1 MKLTAKF
8 LLLLIGVPLIILVVT
23 STITFNI
30 QKNTIKKEILSQQ
43 QYLLN
48 DVANGVYGELQ
59 QLNQKVKNI
68 AILPISEQML
78 TGAPTIDYN
87 RDEFNSHP
95 AYEEYLDTINRFID
109 SNVSLAYLVSEET
122 GALIINRWIELPE
135 RYDGRV
141 KDYYKNPVIKNGLA
155 LSEPYMN
162 AEGTDDPT
170 AITISYPVKS
180 ENRLLGVAAIDIGL
194 AGIVEYIS
202 EENRKYNAS
211 ISIYTDQGNYIYS
224 PDIKDMTRIIN
235 LYELKDSLGLED
247 VDTVLENILSGK
259 SHNFKVVHSA
269 DGSVDLGFTAP
280 IKDTNWIVSVFYP
293 EKDISAKITAS
304 VLPITILS
312 AVVLLLTLAAVAI
325 ILNIT
330 VIRNILTTSG
340 YLKTISSGDLVI
352 DIDPKILS
360 RNDEIGTLGQSLDDM
375 TRNLQDIVGK
385 VTDAANYISSGAN
398 QVSDSSQMLS
408 NGATEQAASAEEVS
422 SSMEQMSANISQNAD
437 NSSQTEKIAIKAAR
451 DARESGETV
460 SEAVEAMGLIAN
472 KITIIEEI
480 SRSTNL
486 LALNAAIEAARA
498 GEHGKGFAV
507 VATEVRKLAEQS
519 QKAAGE
525 ITELASRTVELS
537 QGSGEK
543 LSKLVPDIERTAELV
558 EEISAAS
565 NEQQSGVDQITTAI
579 HQLDKIIQSNASSS
593 EELASTSEELAAQA
607 EQLKATIQYF
617 KINRDRDSGKMHQ
630 LHQPPRRS
638 TIKNEP
644 VKSAPKQTDKKEE
657 NKPVNNQ
664 RPPSS
669 ASGETGITISSG
681 SRKRETEKIY
691 DDDFESF

>member
-1 MKLTAKF
+1 MKLTGKF
-8 LLLLIGVPLIILVVT
+8 LLFLIGIPLLILLVT
-23 STITFNI
+23 SAITFNI
-30 QKNTIKKEILSQQ
+30 QKNTIRNEILSQQ

-68 AILPISEQML
+68 AILPISEKML
-78 TGAPTIDYN
+78 TAAPSIDYN
-87 RDEFNSHP
+87 QEDFINHP
-95 AYEEYLDTINRFID
+95 AYSEYLETINRFID
-109 SNVSLAYLVSEET
+109 SNVSLAYLVSEEN

-135 RYDGRV
+135 RYDGRI
-141 KDYYKNPVIKNGLA
+141 KDYYKNPVQKNGLA

-170 AITISYPVKS
+170 AITLSYPVKS
-180 ENRLLGVAAIDIGL
+180 GGRLMGIAAIDIGL
-194 AGIVEYIS
+194 AGISDYMREKIGI
-202 EENRKYNAS
+202 YNAN
-211 ISIYTDQGNYIYS
+211 INIYTTEGNYIFA
-224 PDIKDMTRIIN
+224 PEIKNMTRIIN
-235 LYELKDSLGLED
+235 LKQIKDTLGLND
-247 VDTVLENILSGK
+247 VDEVLENMLSGK
-259 SHNFKVVHSA
+259 SHNFKVVHSS

-280 IKDTNWIVSVFYP
+280 VKDTNWIVSVFYP
-293 EKDISAKITAS
+293 EKEISAKITAS
-304 VLPITILS
+304 VLPVTILS
-312 AVVLLLTLAAVAI
+312 GVILLMTLAAVGL
-325 ILNIT
+325 ILNKT
-330 VIRNILTTSG
+330 VIKNILTTSG

-352 DIDPKILS
+352 DIDPQILK
-360 RNDEIGTLGQSLDDM
+360 RKDEIGTLGRSLNDM
-375 TRNLQDIVGK
+375 TENLQDIVGK

-408 NGATEQAASAEEVS
+408 SGATEQAASAEEVS

-460 SEAVEAMGLIAN
+460 SQAVEAMGLIAS

-507 VATEVRKLAEQS
+507 VASEVRKLAEQS

-565 NEQQSGVDQITTAI
+565 NEQQSGVDQITAAI

-617 KINRDRDSGKMHQ
+617 KISKNRKFDKK
-630 LHQPPRRS
+630 HQPARDW
-638 TIKNEP
+638 KANETP
-644 VKSAPKQTDKKEE
+644 AKKAISPDIRKELPKAART
-657 NKPVNNQ
+657 
-664 RPPSS
+664 
-669 ASGETGITISSG
+669 GETGITISSG
-681 SRKRETEKIY
+681 TTKSETEKIY